1 MWLKVRMMV
10 GGRESRVDGL
20 SKLTKIE
27 ELRKRIQEEMEERED
42 GELDPAKQRLF
53 FKGKVM

>member
-1 MWLKVRMMV
+1 MMV
-10 GGRESRVDGL
+10 GGRESQVEGL

-27 ELRKRIQEEMEERED
+27 ELRKRIQEEMEEREE

-53 FKGKVM
+53 FKGKV

>member
-10 GGRESRVDGL
+10 GGRESQVEGL

-27 ELRKRIQEEMEERED
+27 ELRKRIQEEMEEREE

-53 FKGKVM
+53 FKGKV